1 MYFLG
6 LKEFL
11 RHYERLRGI
20 KIYIMSVTGF
30 CGLSP
35 FSHNTLIFQLC
46 IDIRDNGFFH
56 LYQPFFFPI

>member
-11 RHYERLRGI
+11 RHYELLRGI

-46 IDIRDNGFFH
+46 IGFF
-56 LYQPFFFPI
+56 FF